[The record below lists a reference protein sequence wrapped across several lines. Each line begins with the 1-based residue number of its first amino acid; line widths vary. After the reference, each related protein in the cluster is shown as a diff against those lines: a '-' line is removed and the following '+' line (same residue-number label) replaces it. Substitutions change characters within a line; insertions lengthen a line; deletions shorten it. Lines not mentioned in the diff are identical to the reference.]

1 MTRSA
6 GVRGRISHVRNNLFL
21 LGPAFVAA
29 IAYVDPGN
37 VATNITAGAT
47 YGYLLVWVI
56 VVANLMAGLVQY
68 LSAKLGLVTGQSLA
82 EAVRDRMRTPARL
95 AYWGQ
100 AELVATAT
108 DIAEVIGGAIALQLL
123 FGLPLVLGG
132 VITGAVS
139 MVLLLVQDRRGQ
151 LPFERVV
158 SGLLLIVAI
167 GFFAGLVVSPP
178 SGPGVVG
185 GLVPRLEGTESLL
198 LATGMLGATVMPHAV
213 YLHAALSRD
222 RHGKPSGPRLRRLV
236 VATRFDVGAAMVLAG
251 SVNLAMVLSAAS
263 TLQGLPGVDNLAGA
277 HAAFGAQLGG
287 VVALCFAIGLL
298 ASGLASTSVGS
309 YAGAVIMAGL
319 LRIRV
324 PLLARRLITLVPA
337 LVLLV
342 VGVEPTWALV
352 LSQVVLSFGVPF
364 ALVPLVLLTS
374 KRSVMGEQV
383 NALLTTVLAWVAA
396 GLIIVL
402 NLALIVLTIAG

>member
-6 GVRGRISHVRNNLFL
+6 GLRGRISHVRNNLFL

-56 VVANLMAGLVQY
+56 VAANLMAGLVQY

-82 EAVRDRMRTPARL
+82 EAVRDRMPTPARL

-123 FGLPLVLGG
+123 FGLPLVVGG
-132 VITGAVS
+132 IITGAVS
-139 MVLLLVQDRRGQ
+139 MVLLVVQDRRGQ

-178 SGPGVVG
+178 SASGVLD
-185 GLVPRLEGTESLL
+185 GLVPRLEGTDSLL
-198 LATGMLGATVMPHAV
+198 LAAGMLGATVMPHAV

-263 TLQGLPGVDNLAGA
+263 TLQGLDGVDNLAGA
-277 HAAFGAQLGG
+277 HAAFGSELGG
-287 VVALCFAIGLL
+287 VVALCFALGLL

-319 LRIRV
+319 LRVRV
-324 PLLARRLITLVPA
+324 PLMARRLITLVPA
-337 LVLLV
+337 LGILV

-364 ALVPLVLLTS
+364 ALVPLVVLTS
-374 KRSVMGEQV
+374 KRSVMGDQV
-383 NALLTTVLAWVAA
+383 NAALTTFLAWVAA
-396 GLIIVL
+396 GLIIAL
-402 NLALIVLTIAG
+402 NLALIVLTVIG